1 MSCGDNGGVVFVVE
15 GGRAKVDE
23 PDLAVEKDSTL
34 AGISR
39 VRVRGGGDGAVIGEG
54 LISVAD
60 KEDVFGFQIGVDE
73 VEVVEDWMLN

>member
-23 PDLAVEKDSTL
+23 PDLAVEKDSSL
-34 AGISR
+34 ASISR
-39 VRVRGGGDGAVIGEG
+39 VRVRGGRDGAVIGEG